1 MMPAHRFHRPSRIL
15 AACAVLALAGC
26 ASNKVLD
33 NQLANTQEAIDQARI
48 AGAADAA
55 PADLSAAVDKLE
67 QARSTASHR
76 RGKDSMRLAEEAQV
90 DANLARAKTDSA
102 QARIA
107 AAEITKSNQ
116 VLYDELN
123 RMRQNQSR

>member
-1 MMPAHRFHRPSRIL
+1 MMPAHRFYRPSRIL
-15 AACAVLALAGC
+15 AACAVLALSGC

-33 NQLANTQEAIDQARI
+33 NQLANSQEAIDQARI
-48 AGAADAA
+48 AGAGDAA
-55 PADLSAAVDKLE
+55 PADLSAAVDKLD
-67 QARSTASHR
+67 QARGSAGHR
-76 RGKDSMRLAEEAQV
+76 RGKDAMRLAQEAQV

>member
-15 AACAVLALAGC
+15 AACAVLALSGC
-26 ASNKVLD
+26 ANEVLN
-33 NQLANTQEAIDQARI
+33 NQMANSQEAIDQARI
-48 AGAADAA
+48 AGAGDVA
-55 PADLSAAVDKLE
+55 PADLSAAVDKLDR
-67 QARSTASHR
+67 ARSSAGHR

>member
-1 MMPAHRFHRPSRIL
+1 MMPAHRFQRPSRIL
-15 AACAVLALAGC
+15 AACAVLALPGC
-26 ASNKVLD
+26 ANEVLN
-33 NQLANTQEAIDQARI
+33 NQMANSQEAIDQARI
-48 AGAADAA
+48 AGAADTA
-55 PADLSAAVDKLE
+55 PADLSSAVDKLDR
-67 QARSTASHR
+67 ARATASHR
-76 RGKDSMRLAEEAQV
+76 RGKDAMRLAQEAQV

>member
-15 AACAVLALAGC
+15 AACAVLALSGC
-26 ASNKVLD
+26 ANEVLN
-33 NQLANTQEAIDQARI
+33 NQMANSQEAIDQARI
-48 AGAADAA
+48 AGAGDVA
-55 PADLSAAVDKLE
+55 PADLSAAVDKLDR
-67 QARSTASHR
+67 ARSPAGHR